1 MDKKKVVFQILDSYA
16 EITITDQQDNI
27 VFFEIGGKEYGCWY
41 PEIDQDTGSPF
52 IFVKNDTEYDYPH
65 IVQQVFRW
73 IKILRTNIDMYA
85 WMRMTVQ
92 FLFCKVLKRR

>member
-41 PEIDQDTGSPF
+41 PEIDQDTSSPF
-52 IFVKNDTEYDYPH
+52 IFVK
-65 IVQQVFRW
+65 
-73 IKILRTNIDMYA
+73 K
-85 WMRMTVQ
+85 
-92 FLFCKVLKRR
+92 

>member
-41 PEIDQDTGSPF
+41 PEIDQDTSQS
-52 IFVKNDTEYDYPH
+52 VH
-65 IVQQVFRW
+65 
-73 IKILRTNIDMYA
+73 
-85 WMRMTVQ
+85 
-92 FLFCKVLKRR
+92 FCKK